1 MKNTNTTK
9 IYSQSKLIDRT
20 LKALNKDKPKNR
32 QIALVKLRT
41 KEFPRNNNTKIL
53 RKKVIEEDE
62 SEE

>member
-1 MKNTNTTK
+1 M
-9 IYSQSKLIDRT
+9 
-20 LKALNKDKPKNR
+20 DKPKNR